1 MCAPRSIAGLFT
13 HECNATTV
21 ISFTWKS
28 RIGIRRSRGVIYGA
42 RLRTKGRP
50 FRVGDVCSA
59 GDGWRKT
66 TQAAIDA
73 RPYDFPLA
81 GSWMKRREREQGKKG
96 TRERGAFIEEI
107 RFSPFEE
114 FGRIKI
120 RPEKRLWRMKSK
132 HEEME
137 EDLNASRAL
146 CRQF

>member
-1 MCAPRSIAGLFT
+1 MAKDDASCNRRAPVRF
-13 HECNATTV
+13 
-21 ISFTWKS
+21 
-28 RIGIRRSRGVIYGA
+28 
-42 RLRTKGRP
+42 
-50 FRVGDVCSA
+50 SA
-59 GDGWRKT
+59 GRILDE
-66 TQAAIDA
+66 AE
-73 RPYDFPLA
+73 
-81 GSWMKRREREQGKKG
+81 REREQGKKG